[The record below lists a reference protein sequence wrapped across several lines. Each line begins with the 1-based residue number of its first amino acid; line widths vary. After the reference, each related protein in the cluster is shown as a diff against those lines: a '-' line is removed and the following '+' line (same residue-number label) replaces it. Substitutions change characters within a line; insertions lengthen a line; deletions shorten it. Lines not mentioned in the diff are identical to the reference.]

1 MTRPDKLHKQWKE
14 DKVVKLDNCSINGAL
29 HNQDKVDYRQ
39 ATAQSHGQIEIKQS
53 SHPDVK

>member
-29 HNQDKVDYRQ
+29 HNQD
-39 ATAQSHGQIEIKQS
+39 GQIAQITEGINHHCS
-53 SHPDVK
+53 IT